1 MTESQT
7 QSVLKTV
14 ALRKVY
20 RTGSLDVPALQG
32 IDVDIRRGEFVS
44 IMGPSG
50 CGKTTLL
57 QILGGLSRPTSGHV
71 YVDGIDLAAISDAE
85 RTRLRCKKIGFI
97 FQRFNLLP
105 TLTVQGNIEIAR
117 DIFGGPALSR
127 SEVGDLLEIVHL
139 RHKLDY
145 KPTELSV
152 GEQQR
157 VAIARAL
164 VNEPSMILADEPTGN
179 LDSRNSE
186 QVLRLLADLNRE
198 KGQTI
203 VMITHNPEAAEIGHR
218 TIEMLDG
225 QVVSHG
231 HGRTPTLVEAGKRA
245 SS

>member
-1 MTESQT
+1 MSQRPV
-7 QSVLKTV
+7 VLKTV

-20 RTGSLDVPALQG
+20 RTGSLDVPAIQG
-32 IDVDIRRGEFVS
+32 IDIEIKKGEFVS

-57 QILGGLSRPTSGHV
+57 QILGGLSGPTSGQV
-71 YVDGIDLAAISDAE
+71 FIDGIDLATVTDAE
-85 RTRLRCKKIGFI
+85 RTRLRCDKIGFV

-117 DIFGGPALSR
+117 QIFGGDPVSR
-127 SEVGDLLEIVHL
+127 EEVGDLLEIVHL

-145 KPTELSV
+145 KPMELSV

-164 VNEPSMILADEPTGN
+164 VNNPSMILADEPTGN

-186 QVLRLLADLNRE
+186 QVLRLLSDLNRE
-198 KGQTI
+198 KEQTI
-203 VMITHNPEAAEIGHR
+203 VMITHDPAAAAMGNR
-218 TIEMLDG
+218 VIEMLDG
-225 QVVSHG
+225 QVRSHG
-231 HGRTPTLVEAGKRA
+231 TVAELVEEPEQARSRA
-245 SS
+245 R